1 MGRLFRIYRNLVYLL
16 ALLNRAGGGVGGV
29 GLMKKNLGE
38 NRMKTF
44 YSKVWGNIV

>member
-16 ALLNRAGGGVGGV
+16 ALLNRAGGGV